1 MAARRGAT
9 GLSPPDRS
17 KGELHRSAQREGSPV
32 SRRLWTGAARF
43 AAAAVLLALAAC
55 VTLTREPR
63 GLALDDDGALRVA
76 AIACNAAAAPPVS
89 TGGAG
94 LDPAA
99 IRLLTWNVH
108 KQADAGWDRDL
119 ARFAAASDV
128 VLLQEATLT
137 TALRP
142 VLDANGLAWVMASS
156 FIYED
161 ADFGVLTAARAKP
174 LASCALRAIE
184 PLIGI
189 PKSGLV
195 SWFPLAGRRDTLAVV
210 NVHSINFALALTA
223 YDAQLIGLVATLAA
237 HVGPIVFAGDFNTWS
252 DGRVAALRTAVA
264 PLELTEVRFA
274 DDRRATFLG
283 HAVDHVLVR
292 GLTVVDATAVA
303 VTSSDHNPV
312 RVTLRVDTAR

>member
-1 MAARRGAT
+1 
-9 GLSPPDRS
+9 LSPPDRS
-17 KGELHRSAQREGSPV
+17 KGELHRSAQREGSPA
-32 SRRLWTGAARF
+32 SERAGSLAAHL
-43 AAAAVLLALAAC
+43 AAAAVLLSLAAC

-63 GLALDDDGALRVA
+63 GLMLDDDGALRVA
-76 AIACNAAAAPPVS
+76 AIACNATAAPPIS
-89 TGGAG
+89 TGGPG

-99 IRLLTWNVH
+99 IRVMTWNVH
-108 KQADAGWDRDL
+108 KQGDAGWDRDL
-119 ARFAAASDV
+119 ARFAAGSDV
-128 VLLQEATLT
+128 VLLQEATLSA
-137 TALRP
+137 ALRP
-142 VLDANGLAWVMASS
+142 VLDANGFAWVMASS

-174 LASCALRAIE
+174 LASCALRAVE

-195 SWFPLAGRRDTLAVV
+195 AWFPLAGRRDTLAIV
-210 NVHSINFALALTA
+210 NVHAINFALALTA
-223 YDAQLIGLVATLAA
+223 YGAQLTGLATTLAS

-252 DGRVAALRTAVA
+252 DDRVAALRTAVA

-283 HAVDHVLVR
+283 HPVDHVLVR
-292 GLTVVDATAVA
+292 GLTVVDATAVT

-312 RVTLRVDTAR
+312 RVTLRVDAAR